1 MNRDYLPPSL
11 LPPVCSQASSAMVKH
26 HGPLD
31 GMGGPQGPQS
41 HPPPMVCRYSPVRRA
56 SEGSRI
62 TSQFQGPF
70 QECQQLQKGLHAAA
84 IAASQQQRS
93 NNLLITPSPP
103 LADNSVSLPGSPM
116 HCKAFVDERSSAGAT
131 AGTLPDITVPHD
143 VLLSL
148 VPGLEKLVQEN
159 RLQIDTANSI
169 LHTRTMPYEVGH
181 QLGLVRGGGSPAGA
195 GGGGTLLLD
204 AGMNLLQLQHSQSV
218 SPLNATLR
226 HHGGGGAGIGAGY
239 GGAGGRP
246 TGFPML
252 GGGMQPSYIAGGGG
266 GGGAF
271 GNPYAFQNLMAAPG
285 GAMST
290 VNASSTGMCH
300 LSGLEYPGSNSNSGC
315 PSPVYYASGCSSPI
329 LPGPPASIVSGCS
342 GNMSGSGSG
351 GGGGGTGS
359 ASAGGGGAAS
369 PMHQITRGISTLN
382 TGGGGGSATGST
394 TMAGGSIT
402 RGTSSAVTAAFP
414 PSVACNEPLDLSM
427 DIVNSVEIDFSGR
440 IVGGCYSG
448 ATTPV
453 NYFDPKNYGLLPPP
467 PPQTMR
473 ICATPPTSPNNLCI
487 IQEEHPT
494 ATGTTAAGG
503 AGTAF
508 KSHSANGSPEDLS
521 FQHTHPQICLTDVQ
535 GSEITLVA
543 LSDSSHGDSDDSLN
557 CPTGGSSAT
566 TSGLG
571 FSGLLITEPSS
582 DMPSITRGVGRK
594 ASLDTENNSTATASS
609 NSAKLDTSDIS
620 ESYVRRGSD
629 KSLGFSD
636 DSLSNDSNHS
646 NLSPSQEPSAASSG
660 FKSADSYSEQDGG
673 RLSPDSLGE
682 GGARR
687 SDECYELPLPQE
699 CSSLDSVRILEMVKR
714 TLDSTMP
721 PKGCVYGVTG
731 SGGGH
736 GSKSASGMDS
746 NPLGDGGGGSRSTA
760 AGGEDRSSHGAPGG
774 ADGGVTGSARSGNGA
789 NSEAR
794 SNLSLE
800 FSGGLQIELQ
810 VYEGRNSK
818 DSNTS
823 KGIKLRRISGDQYE
837 YGKLCQQLITSLT
850 V

>member
-11 LPPVCSQASSAMVKH
+11 LPPVCSQASSAMAKH

-31 GMGGPQGPQS
+31 AMGGPHGPQS

-116 HCKAFVDERSSAGAT
+116 HCKAFVDERSSAT
-131 AGTLPDITVPHD
+131 TGTLPDITVPHD

-226 HHGGGGAGIGAGY
+226 HHGGGGGGVGAGY

-252 GGGMQPSYIAGGGG
+252 GGGMQPSYIAGGG

-351 GGGGGTGS
+351 GGTGS

-369 PMHQITRGISTLN
+369 PMRSNYAWHQHVEYGWRCWQCLRQHHHGGRFDYARHLVRGDGRLPAL
-382 TGGGGGSATGST
+382 GGLQRAARSQHGHREQ
-394 TMAGGSIT
+394 
-402 RGTSSAVTAAFP
+402 RGDRFFRP
-414 PSVACNEPLDLSM
+414 H
-427 DIVNSVEIDFSGR
+427 SG
-440 IVGGCYSG
+440 
-448 ATTPV
+448 
-453 NYFDPKNYGLLPPP
+453 
-467 PPQTMR
+467 
-473 ICATPPTSPNNLCI
+473 
-487 IQEEHPT
+487 
-494 ATGTTAAGG
+494 
-503 AGTAF
+503 
-508 KSHSANGSPEDLS
+508 
-521 FQHTHPQICLTDVQ
+521 
-535 GSEITLVA
+535 
-543 LSDSSHGDSDDSLN
+543 
-557 CPTGGSSAT
+557 
-566 TSGLG
+566 
-571 FSGLLITEPSS
+571 GLLIGRHHAGQTT
-582 DMPSITRGVGRK
+582 SIRRTTGCCRHRRRK
-594 ASLDTENNSTATASS
+594 RCASVRRRPPRPTTCASS
-609 NSAKLDTSDIS
+609 
-620 ESYVRRGSD
+620 
-629 KSLGFSD
+629 
-636 DSLSNDSNHS
+636 
-646 NLSPSQEPSAASSG
+646 
-660 FKSADSYSEQDGG
+660 
-673 RLSPDSLGE
+673 
-682 GGARR
+682 RR
-687 SDECYELPLPQE
+687 S
-699 CSSLDSVRILEMVKR
+699 
-714 TLDSTMP
+714 T
-721 PKGCVYGVTG
+721 
-731 SGGGH
+731 
-736 GSKSASGMDS
+736 
-746 NPLGDGGGGSRSTA
+746 
-760 AGGEDRSSHGAPGG
+760 
-774 ADGGVTGSARSGNGA
+774 
-789 NSEAR
+789 
-794 SNLSLE
+794 
-800 FSGGLQIELQ
+800 
-810 VYEGRNSK
+810 
-818 DSNTS
+818 
-823 KGIKLRRISGDQYE
+823 
-837 YGKLCQQLITSLT
+837 
-850 V
+850 